1 VVIVCVGRKKMSEL
15 IKCVMCGRESRFTA
29 IAIYKG
35 GLKKEALC
43 INCKMIDEEIRRNRV
58 VSQTTS

>member
-1 VVIVCVGRKKMSEL
+1 MKEE
-15 IKCVMCGRESRFTA
+15 IKYVMCGRESRFTA